1 MKPRLRISRKEIW
14 IEVGE
19 PPQEEP
25 HNRLRFS
32 TLLVLA
38 VLFLVISSLLVVL
51 FVDGGM
57 IARFAGVDL
66 SFLLVP
72 LLISNGLV
80 LVGNTVRRVLPG
92 ELGRITGVL
101 MKGTGYAV
109 AGYVLFHEAATIL
122 SALETETALPSE
134 RLFTYVDRLG
144 LFDTFAIL
152 FVVGVILARLSIAGF
167 VLMGIAVREGFSIYT
182 SFYSPLA
189 KVGTILLVSFI
200 FVGVGIALRPFGEA
214 PNSILAGV
222 GQWTGRSQLRNF
234 TFGGFLATYFLV
246 IRPALFN
253 TFVYALLF
261 EWILVV
267 AVAWRIFAGLRG
279 SIGQAYLLK
288 PQPLPRE
295 VWQRHEQRI
304 SQTHPEFFP
313 YLQEIQR
320 EFLEEG
326 IKDGFLIHVVT
337 LLGETDLRHGQ
348 LADIVHPLL
357 HYRDSPVPVPA
368 LPREALDQ
376 EQK

>member
-1 MKPRLRISRKEIW
+1 
-14 IEVGE
+14 
-19 PPQEEP
+19 
-25 HNRLRFS
+25 
-32 TLLVLA
+32 
-38 VLFLVISSLLVVL
+38 
-51 FVDGGM
+51 M

-101 MKGTGYAV
+101 MKGTGYTV
-109 AGYVLFHEAATIL
+109 VGYVLFHEAATIL

-152 FVVGVILARLSIAGF
+152 FVVGVILARLAPLPGRLLVLALLSAGLSIAGF

-214 PNSILAGV
+214 PNSIFAGV

-246 IRPALFN
+246 IRPALFD

-279 SIGQAYLLK
+279 RIGQAYLLK

-337 LLGETDLRHGQ
+337 LLGENGLRHGQ

-368 LPREALDQ
+368 LPWEARWIKNRNRRKRQHLLDRTMQ
-376 EQK
+376 ILERFATEGQRFRMEVT